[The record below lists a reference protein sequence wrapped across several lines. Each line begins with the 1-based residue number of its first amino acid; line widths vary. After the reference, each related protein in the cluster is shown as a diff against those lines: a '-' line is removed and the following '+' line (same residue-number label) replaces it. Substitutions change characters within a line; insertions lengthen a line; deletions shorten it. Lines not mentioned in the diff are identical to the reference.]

1 MKARVHVGGR
11 DEDTVCHGHARSS
24 PTRPSSRGR
33 GKPDDDG
40 SDCRRNAGGGST
52 VCGIAARDRDDDGRR
67 RFVAHSG
74 TPRQGGRGDLP
85 SLDRCRADPDVKGA
99 ALVDADCL
107 GHRDGRAR
115 TRRLRWRR
123 QDRSGILLSSYRQL
137 ESAQVRQRLRERC
150 DHRVGVG
157 VGHRRA
163 RRLRR
168 REDRPGGLPRRY
180 GPMDDA
186 PVECGLRD
194 NRHIRSW
201 HTN

>member
-1 MKARVHVGGR
+1 MEARVRVGGR
-11 DEDTVCHGHARSS
+11 TKTPSVTA
-24 PTRPSSRGR
+24 TRNPRLRGR
-33 GKPDDDG
+33 RQEAAASQTKMARLPPQ
-40 SDCRRNAGGGST
+40 RRWREHGLRNRSP
-52 VCGIAARDRDDDGRR
+52 RPRR
-67 RFVAHSG
+67 RRPCGFVAHSG
-74 TPRQGGRGDLP
+74 TPRQGGRGNLP
-85 SLDRCRADPDVKGA
+85 SLDRCRADADVKGA
-99 ALVDADCL
+99 ALVDAECL

-137 ESAQVRQRLRERC
+137 ESARVRQRLRERC

-168 REDRPGGLPRRY
+168 REDRPGGLPRRH